1 MALPY
6 PTLPGDVD
14 RAVADDHAAVL
25 RLLEHLET
33 GSGSRRTLADQLVHR
48 CALLYAGMDQVV
60 LAELHKHSDY
70 ADPGTAVGPRTTAGP
85 GAVVEPVSPPRGG
98 PSTIAADLIV
108 PAGHRSIATIVEEAR
123 AGENASKERLAVLSA
138 AEPGEPEFEQA
149 LLRLIEGTRV
159 HVAQIEGE
167 LLPALRGS
175 GADLQALGRDYYE
188 ARRAAPGDINPEPPG
203 ASRLVAAV
211 TSVFDGLL
219 GDKSSDRDEL
229 LATDASGLLDHDA
242 QLVVDEYARLRPTA
256 PDLLTPEAARRQ
268 PSLRNVVSVPDPE
281 PAERRT
287 IDGVPVVVFRPA
299 GVEETLPVVVFA
311 HGGGGVIGSAA
322 NTTAQALC
330 DQLDCVVLSVE
341 YRLAPEHPFPA
352 GHDDVRAV
360 LEWAL
365 ASAADVGGDPALVVA
380 AGESMGANMVAA
392 AALAMPVG
400 LRPVAQLLITP
411 VTTSTQ
417 ETPSMLDAADAA
429 LLDRPAVD
437 WFLMHLFA
445 DPADALDP
453 RFALLEAPASTLEAA
468 PPTHVITADRD
479 PLRDQGEQFAARLA
493 EAGVPTTV
501 ARYPGVPHTF
511 FALGADVQASVQAQL
526 DAAEALRPYL
536 S

>member
-1 MALPY
+1 MTLPY

-33 GSGSRRTLADQLVHR
+33 GSGYRRTLADQLIRR
-48 CALLYAGMDQVV
+48 CSLIFAGMDQVI
-60 LAELHKHSDY
+60 LPELQRHSDY
-70 ADPGTAVGPRTTAGP
+70 AGPVTTAGALATAGP
-85 GAVVEPVSPPRGG
+85 GAAVEPVSPPRGG
-98 PSTIAADLIV
+98 PSTIAPDVIV
-108 PAGHRSIATIVEEAR
+108 PAAPRPIATILDEVR
-123 AGENASKERLAVLSA
+123 AGQHASKERLAVLDA

-167 LLPALRGS
+167 LLPALRGA
-175 GADLQALGRDYYE
+175 GADVQALGRDYYE
-188 ARRAAPGDINPEPPG
+188 ARRSAPAHVNPDG
-203 ASRLVAAV
+203 AGPSRLVAAV

-219 GDKSSDRDEL
+219 GDKSSERDEL

-242 QLVVDEYARLRPTA
+242 QLVVDAYARLEPRS
-256 PDLLTPEAARRQ
+256 PDLLTPAEARQ
-268 PSLRNVVSVPDPE
+268 QPTFRNVVSAPVPD

-299 GVEETLPVVVFA
+299 GVEATLPVVVFA
-311 HGGGGVIGSAA
+311 HGGGGVVGVAE

-330 DQLDCVVLSVE
+330 DQLDCVVLSVD

-365 ASAADVGGDPALVVA
+365 ANAADLGGDPLQVVA
-380 AGESMGANMVAA
+380 AGESMGANMVASA
-392 AALAMPVG
+392 CLAMPPG

-411 VTTSTQ
+411 VTTASQDTA
-417 ETPSMLDAADAA
+417 SMLDSADAA
-429 LLDRPAVD
+429 LLDRPAID

-453 RFALLEAPASTLEAA
+453 RFALLDAPAQTLAAA

-479 PLRDQGEQFAARLA
+479 PLRDQGELFAARLA
-493 EAGVPTTV
+493 EAGVPATV
-501 ARYPGVPHTF
+501 SRYPGVPHTF
-511 FALGADVQASVQAQL
+511 FGLGADVQASVQAQL
-526 DAAEALRPYL
+526 DTAELLRPHL
-536 S
+536 A